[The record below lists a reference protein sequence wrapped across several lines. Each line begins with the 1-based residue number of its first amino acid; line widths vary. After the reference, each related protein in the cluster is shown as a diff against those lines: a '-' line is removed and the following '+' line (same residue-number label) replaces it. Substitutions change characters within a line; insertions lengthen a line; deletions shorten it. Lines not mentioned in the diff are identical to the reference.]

1 MQANKV
7 SFIQDTVI
15 SSDLKAMVFECD
27 ELLSSAVK
35 KRTALRR
42 LETSVGGT
50 KAWWSSIHL
59 LFRFIVFP
67 VSCRLYFHHDDD
79 HSHDQ
84 I

>member
-59 LFRFIVFP
+59 FRFIVFP

-79 HSHDQ
+79 HSHNQ